1 MQGMCRTLLSAA
13 ICRATTV
20 ARVMQEVGKGP
31 SVKREVGEWVGIA
44 LIAVW
49 IVAGVIGVALLV

>member
-1 MQGMCRTLLSAA
+1 
-13 ICRATTV
+13 
-20 ARVMQEVGKGP
+20 MQEVGKGP